1 MRESAGSAGER
12 PGVTRYPD
20 CGIWGANNLTGRV
33 LSQAFTGGGGNFLNC
48 RPCEKDNIV
57 IESGGISACARLG
70 IKGGMPMSALSIIV
84 GGWFLLNAV
93 IFAALMLRRDQPAVR
108 DRLFRLVVDG
118 RREAEEGPCSRTANL
133 TDSP

>member
-1 MRESAGSAGER
+1 MM
-12 PGVTRYPD
+12 GVAWRRLSKN
-20 CGIWGANNLTGRV
+20 GI
-33 LSQAFTGGGGNFLNC
+33 GG
-48 RPCEKDNIV
+48 
-57 IESGGISACARLG
+57 CARLG

-118 RREAEEGPCSRTANL
+118 RREVFV
-133 TDSP
+133 